1 MTKADLIWVLIRGAG
16 VVLLVRAALVIPELL
31 GALTWAYYFG
41 DAGSTATEGGRMAL
55 ASWRTQ
61 LITSSVYSVFY
72 AALGLYLLR
81 RGAWLHRLLSFVSP
95 ERSNITPHADARD
108 VPASADGSGARA
120 GGRER

>member
-41 DAGSTATEGGRMAL
+41 DAGSDATEGGRMAL

-61 LITSSVYSVFY
+61 LITSSVYAVFY
-72 AALGLYLLR
+72 AALGAYLLR
-81 RGAWLHRLLSFVSP
+81 RGAWLHRLLSFVAP
-95 ERSNITPHADARD
+95 ERSNTTPHTDARD
-108 VPASADGSGARA
+108 VPAPAEAPGARA

>member
-16 VVLLVRAALVIPELL
+16 VLSLVRAALVIPELL

-41 DAGSTATEGGRMAL
+41 DAGSDATEGGRMAL

-61 LITSSVYSVFY
+61 LITSSVYAVFY
-72 AALGLYLLR
+72 GALGLYLLR
-81 RGAWLHRLLSFVSP
+81 RGAWLHRLLSHVAP
-95 ERSNITPHADARD
+95 ERSNSTPHTDARD
-108 VPASADGSGARA
+108 VQPSAESGGARA